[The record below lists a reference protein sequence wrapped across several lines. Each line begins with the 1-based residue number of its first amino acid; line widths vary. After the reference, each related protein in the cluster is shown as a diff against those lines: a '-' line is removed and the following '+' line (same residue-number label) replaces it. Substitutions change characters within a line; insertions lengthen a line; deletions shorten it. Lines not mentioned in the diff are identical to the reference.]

1 MSGKTQRERE
11 SAPGSIESDR
21 RRMLKGLRVLVV
33 EDVGMVAMALK
44 SMLEEIGC
52 EVVGMAARLREA
64 EEMARREKL
73 DGVLLDLNL
82 GGQFAYPVADIL
94 KERDIPF
101 ILMSGYDAGQL
112 HPAFAGLPSMQKPFE
127 REGLEAMILLVFCS
141 RRVGDEGAPVLLP
154 RPQPTIAQGSVKT
167 QGEIEAAVC
176 QGMCR
181 FEQEYIGRG
190 PRDVQAHLIGGLLL
204 VRLQG
209 VLTAAEQHLVDTASV
224 EQGRDLVK
232 RVRSLLIENARM
244 QIASMIQL
252 ITGAKVVSMH
262 HDLSTVTGEEIVIF
276 TLSETPAFR
285 EVKKRVHPTQPYAGL

>member
-1 MSGKTQRERE
+1 MPGKRQRERE
-11 SAPGSIESDR
+11 TSPGSIESDR

-101 ILMSGYDAGQL
+101 IIMSGYDAGQL
-112 HPAFAGLPSMQKPFE
+112 HPGFAGLPNMQKPFE
-127 REGLEAMILLVFCS
+127 REGLEAMILVVFCS
-141 RRVGDEGAPVLLP
+141 RRVGNESAPVLLP
-154 RPQPTIAQGSVKT
+154 RPQPTAAKGPKT

-181 FEQEYIGRG
+181 FEQEYLGRG
-190 PRDVQAHLIGGLLL
+190 PRDIQAHLIGDLLL

-209 VLTAAEQHLVDTASV
+209 VLTAAEQHLVQTASV

-232 RVRSLLIENARM
+232 QVRSLLIETARI
-244 QIASMIQL
+244 QIDSMIQL

-262 HDLSTVTGEEIVIF
+262 HDISTVTGEEIVVF
-276 TLSETPAFR
+276 RLSETPAFR
-285 EVKKRVHPTQPYAGL
+285 DVKKRS

>member
-1 MSGKTQRERE
+1 MPIKAKRERE
-11 SAPGSIESDR
+11 SSPGSIESDR

-64 EEMARREKL
+64 EEMASHEKL

-94 KERDIPF
+94 QQRDIPF
-101 ILMSGYDAGQL
+101 IIMSGYDAGQL
-112 HPAFAGLPSMQKPFE
+112 RPELAGFPNMQKPFE

-141 RRVGDEGAPVLLP
+141 RRTGAEGAPV
-154 RPQPTIAQGSVKT
+154 PQHQAAIAEGPPKT
-167 QGEIEAAVC
+167 RGEIEAAVC

-181 FEQEYIGRG
+181 FELEYIGRG
-190 PRDVQAHLIGGLLL
+190 PKDVQVHLLGNLL
-204 VRLQG
+204 VVRLHG
-209 VLTAAEQHLVDTASV
+209 VLTAAEQHLVETASV

-232 RVRSLLIENARM
+232 QVRSLLIESARV
-244 QIASMIQL
+244 QVDSMIQL
-252 ITGAKVVSMH
+252 ITGVKVNSMH
-262 HDLSTVTGEEIVIF
+262 HDISTVTGEEIVIF
-276 TLSETPAFR
+276 TLNETPAFR
-285 EVKKRVHPTQPYAGL
+285 EVRK

>member
-1 MSGKTQRERE
+1 MPKKTKREFE
-11 SAPGSIESDR
+11 SSPGSIESDR
-21 RRMLKGLRVLVV
+21 RRMLKGLRVLIV
-33 EDVGMVAMALK
+33 EDIGMVAMALK

-64 EEMARREKL
+64 EEMARHEKL

-94 KERDIPF
+94 KERDVPF
-101 ILMSGYDAGQL
+101 IIMSGYDAGQL
-112 HPAFAGLPSMQKPFE
+112 RPELAGLPNMQKPFE

-141 RRVGDEGAPVLLP
+141 RRTGDEGAPVQRL
-154 RPQPTIAQGSVKT
+154 QSAIAKGPLKT

-181 FEQEYIGRG
+181 FEREYIGRG
-190 PRDVQAHLIGGLLL
+190 PKDVQTHLLGNLLV

-209 VLTAAEQHLVDTASV
+209 VLTAAEQRLVETASV

-232 RVRSLLIENARM
+232 QVRTLLIETARM
-244 QIASMIQL
+244 QIDSMIQL
-252 ITGAKVVSMH
+252 ITGVKVDSMH
-262 HDLSTVTGEEIVIF
+262 HDISTVTGEEIVIF

-285 EVKKRVHPTQPYAGL
+285 EVKK

>member
-1 MSGKTQRERE
+1 MPGKTQRERE
-11 SAPGSIESDR
+11 SSPGSIESDR

-52 EVVGMAARLREA
+52 EVVGMAARLHEA
-64 EEMARREKL
+64 EEMARHEKL

-94 KERDIPF
+94 QERDIPF
-101 ILMSGYDAGQL
+101 IIMSGYDAGQL
-112 HPAFAGLPSMQKPFE
+112 NPGFAGLPNMQKPFD
-127 REGLEAMILLVFCS
+127 REGLEAMILVVFCS
-141 RRVGDEGAPVLLP
+141 RRVGNESGPVLLP
-154 RPQPTIAQGSVKT
+154 RAQPTVAKGPLKT

-190 PRDVQAHLIGGLLL
+190 PREVQTHLLGTLLV

-209 VLTAAEQHLVDTASV
+209 VLTAAEQHLVETASV

-232 RVRSLLIENARM
+232 RVRSLLIESARM
-244 QIASMIQL
+244 QIDSMIQL
-252 ITGAKVVSMH
+252 ITGVKVVSMH
-262 HDLSTVTGEEIVIF
+262 HDISTVTGEEFVIF

-285 EVKKRVHPTQPYAGL
+285 EVKK